1 MPRAATSAPPAAT
14 RPVPEPLDEDP
25 PPQPGQRLCRRCRS
39 PLDLDDDVCRACG
52 ERNPVAM
59 PWWGPL
65 AGAAMLALI
74 AYFLV
79 DFTPLIDLI
88 NRWLKW

>member
-14 RPVPEPLDEDP
+14 RPVADRKED
-25 PPQPGQRLCRRCRS
+25 QRLCRRCRS
-39 PLDLDDDVCRACG
+39 ALDVDDDVCRACG
-52 ERNPVAM
+52 ERNPVGM
-59 PWWGPL
+59 PWWGPF
-65 AGAAMLALI
+65 AGALMFILI

-79 DFTPLIDLI
+79 DFTPLLDMM